1 MSHTILTSHVL
12 YRGFQTGA
20 VLGHSLKLARSLFTK
35 SGKLSGEPILAS
47 TLRSAGIG
55 AVAGTAL
62 MVPGLYM
69 RMRGREEIEWK
80 DRSWRLLEHE
90 GQKAVDDCSIVG
102 TAVGSVVG
110 ARQLVSHEA
119 ARVKALKVIG
129 GAGVGSIAGVVV
141 YLGWYY
147 GVMRGEHLNKRLV
160 VQTRLSTYSGGSI
173 LLFATSS
180 KVNSILQFCILLT
193 CDLKLFV
200 TSPQLDEAGVHSH
213 KHHGLSQ
220 HTNLCCAYLPR
231 SFK

>member
-20 VLGHSLKLARSLFTK
+20 VVGHSLKLARSLFTK

-62 MVPGLYM
+62 MIPGLYM
-69 RMRGREEIEWK
+69 RMQGRDEIEWK

-102 TAVGSVVG
+102 TAVGAVAG

-119 ARVKALKVIG
+119 ARVKALKIIG

-147 GVMRGEHLNKRLV
+147 GVMRGEHLNKRSV
-160 VQTRLSTYSGGSI
+160 VQTHPTTCSVKLHCAFRHKLEV
-173 LLFATSS
+173 
-180 KVNSILQFCILLT
+180 KSILQSDVLLT
-193 CDLKLFV
+193 
-200 TSPQLDEAGVHSH
+200 
-213 KHHGLSQ
+213 
-220 HTNLCCAYLPR
+220 
-231 SFK
+231 